1 MSILKLYKV
10 AIASSNYIRNTSPQ
24 SHILRKMSFCSWI
37 KEEEYRDH
45 FQAGFYVC
53 SECGNKLFSSICK
66 FEHDTPW
73 PAFTNPITPDSVS
86 KVPEEGRQG
95 ALKVSCG
102 KCGNGLGHEFLKGG
116 PDGVASRF

>member
-45 FQAGFYVC
+45 FQAGMYDSLISFIINFYYHVY
-53 SECGNKLFSSICK
+53 SIY
-66 FEHDTPW
+66 TPYLA
-73 PAFTNPITPDSVS
+73 P
-86 KVPEEGRQG
+86 
-95 ALKVSCG
+95 
-102 KCGNGLGHEFLKGG
+102 
-116 PDGVASRF
+116 